1 MQRVDE
7 EFIFILV
14 GSCFC
19 AFLFVVIVG
28 GAFLFIRIRQQERS
42 GVPAPE
48 PPVMTRDVHAEP
60 LSEFPS
66 ALDPVA
72 EPTPPEVEPMRD
84 EDEEVETPYPDQDT
98 LPSDPPSESSAP
110 QAESIA
116 DLETLSPTP
125 ALTPLGTEETLL
137 GVDDD
142 DETRVL
148 AKRPQTSNPE
158 RKTRPPPLTPITLP
172 DMNDE
177 DNTTV
182 IVDRSK
188 PFEPEDE

>member
-28 GAFLFIRIRQQERS
+28 GAFLFIRIRQQARS
-42 GVPAPE
+42 GVPAPT

-66 ALDPVA
+66 ALNPA
-72 EPTPPEVEPMRD
+72 EEPIPDEPEPALDDAEQGA
-84 EDEEVETPYPDQDT
+84 TPYPDQET
-98 LPSDPPSESSAP
+98 LPSDAPAETSAP

-116 DLETLSPTP
+116 GLDTLSPTP

-137 GVDDD
+137 GVEDDA
-142 DETRVL
+142 ETRVL
-148 AKRPQTSNPE
+148 TKRPPSANPV

>member
-66 ALDPVA
+66 SLDPVA
-72 EPTPPEVEPMRD
+72 DLPPHEPESARAEDNRD
-84 EDEEVETPYPDQDT
+84 DTPYPDQET
-98 LPSDPPSESSAP
+98 LPSDTPVETSAP
-110 QAESIA
+110 KTKSIA
-116 DLETLSPTP
+116 DLETLRPTP
-125 ALTPLGTEETLL
+125 ALSPLGTEETIL

-142 DETRVL
+142 AETRVL
-148 AKRPQTSNPE
+148 TKSPATPNPE

>member
-28 GAFLFIRIRQQERS
+28 GAFLFIRTRQQERS

-66 ALDPVA
+66 ALNPISD
-72 EPTPPEVEPMRD
+72 PTPSEPEPMS
-84 EDEEVETPYPDQDT
+84 VEAEANPTPYPDQET
-98 LPSDPPSESSAP
+98 LPSDPPAKSSAS

-142 DETRVL
+142 AETRVL
-148 AKRPQTSNPE
+148 TKRPPTPNPE

-188 PFEPEDE
+188 PFDTEDE